1 MNVNEIISKIN
12 TINLQSEEDLQE
24 VESVLTEMDNAL
36 IEPLFRLL
44 ERHPHFNFGNPGRVV
59 HYLEKLDNNT
69 YAPFLYASIRRVPT
83 EYNIWML
90 NRFLNSLDTSEK
102 SEGIVILEET
112 LQKDIDEGLREW
124 VIECLDEQKEE

>member
-12 TINLQSEEDLQE
+12 KMNLQSEEDLQE
-24 VESVLTEMDNAL
+24 VESVLTEMDDAL
-36 IEPLFRLL
+36 IEPLFRLF
-44 ERHPHFNFGNPGRVV
+44 ERYPLFNFGNPGRIV
-59 HYLEKLDNNT
+59 HYLEKFDNNT
-69 YAPFLYASIRRVPT
+69 YAPLLYASIRRVPT

-112 LQKDIDEGLREW
+112 LKKDIDEGLREW
-124 VIECLDEQKEE
+124 VNECLDEQKEE

>member
-12 TINLQSEEDLQE
+12 NMNLQSEEDLQE
-24 VESVLTEMDNAL
+24 VESVLTEMDDAL

-44 ERHPHFNFGNPGRVV
+44 ERYPHFNFGNPGRIV
-59 HYLEKLDNNT
+59 HYLEKFDNNT

-102 SEGIVILEET
+102 SESIVILE
-112 LQKDIDEGLREW
+112 
-124 VIECLDEQKEE
+124 